1 MNVELRKNRFRG
13 LILVLGLEKLLLG
26 RGSALAKS
34 SSEALMSFYEL
45 YSTATP
51 LLLPSAEW
59 MYRLPGDL
67 FGPFTQCDITMLKF
81 PIVGRATR

>member
-1 MNVELRKNRFRG
+1 
-13 LILVLGLEKLLLG
+13 
-26 RGSALAKS
+26 
-34 SSEALMSFYEL
+34 MSFYEL

-67 FGPFTQCDITMLKF
+67 FGSLLLITMKGLADQRRPLSGFTCAASSLWASVPGSGIGGLSQWQGLDDTAK
-81 PIVGRATR
+81 

>member
-1 MNVELRKNRFRG
+1 
-13 LILVLGLEKLLLG
+13 
-26 RGSALAKS
+26 
-34 SSEALMSFYEL
+34 MSFYEL

-67 FGPFTQCDITMLKF
+67 FGSLLLITMKGLADQRRPPF
-81 PIVGRATR
+81 RLYMRGQLSVGERARIWNWRAESVARA